1 MKLIYN
7 NICHFNLY
15 KQRSKGTNK
24 NKKKISMNNIKNLK
38 NNKKKKNDQKKLNIN
53 NFQFLIKF
61 KKILNNKKSTMNQN

>member
-1 MKLIYN
+1 MINCFKQKIYQLKTKAALIIMKLIYN

-53 NFQFLIKF
+53 NF
-61 KKILNNKKSTMNQN
+61 

>member
-53 NFQFLIKF
+53 NF
-61 KKILNNKKSTMNQN
+61 